1 MTKECSERIKNI
13 LDNYHPVL
21 EPGEVS
27 LTQEEA
33 ERLVEYVMM

>member
-21 EPGEVS
+21 EPGEKKIK
-27 LTQEEA
+27 
-33 ERLVEYVMM
+33 RF